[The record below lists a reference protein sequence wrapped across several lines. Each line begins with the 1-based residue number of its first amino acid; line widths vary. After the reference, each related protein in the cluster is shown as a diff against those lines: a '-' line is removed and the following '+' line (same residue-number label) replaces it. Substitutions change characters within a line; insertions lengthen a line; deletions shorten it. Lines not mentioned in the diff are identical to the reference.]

1 MEAKK
6 EYLIIKHKL
15 IIKDVIDQATPL
27 AAVWNFPSMDLR
39 GKNLFTNSFCC
50 HYRTHELC
58 RVLQAHGK
66 MPKAHGKAFA
76 VRCTRQRVHGTVADG
91 EDHLC
96 RVPAS
101 GRTANVM
108 PCVFLALGTQKQR
121 NGRVRSNGQLCRAP
135 RHRAHGKVIIFAV
148 CFLTRL
154 TAKCEALPC
163 AS

>member
-1 MEAKK
+1 MKLHLSFSCSKEEAIA
-6 EYLIIKHKL
+6 ERSCCKL
-15 IIKDVIDQATPL
+15 CI
-27 AAVWNFPSMDLR
+27 S
-39 GKNLFTNSFCC
+39 

-58 RVLQAHGK
+58 RVPQAHGK

-101 GRTANVM
+101 GRTANLM
-108 PCVFLALGTQKQR
+108 PCVFLALGTQKQH